1 MEMLLQ
7 DLLGGVVEK
16 LVDVATGPCCFI
28 ADYEAS
34 EACRRGLKDLLIV
47 EDPR

>member
-1 MEMLLQ
+1 MLLQ
-7 DLLGGVVEK
+7 DLLGVVVEQ
-16 LVDVATGPCCFI
+16 LVDVAAGPCCRL

-34 EACRRGLKDLLIV
+34 EACRRGLKDLLVV